1 MRSKSREI
9 KKRSKSREMKKR
21 SYSREVRRRSPS
33 REERRRS
40 RSRGSSGRKES
51 SGRKSRIDSGI
62 STLTNGSKDSVS
74 PRKLKLSPPKTRG
87 RSSRVEEEDDRGE
100 TSLSPSPSPP
110 RRILER
116 QETPERRQHSLQEM
130 EEIKKDLGM
139 TDRSEKDKIESHS
152 GEVFAENTSD
162 VNNSTSPQK
171 DNKDAVE
178 EGGLSETNKQPI
190 ETKSGQGESKERKS
204 SEDKRNSKEKNR
216 SRSRDKRTSLDRS
229 AGRSRRSRSR
239 DGRNPYSVYDE
250 KHGRREVRRRRT
262 RSRER
267 PSDLKEEVDRLRR
280 DRVRRSRSHS
290 RPRGSRRLSDD
301 HYRRREGRGG
311 RRRRYSGEL
320 ERGEPSCREPT
331 RTPISLQFHCFLRIS
346 IHRSLHQWQRVW

>member
-1 MRSKSREI
+1 
-9 KKRSKSREMKKR
+9 
-21 SYSREVRRRSPS
+21 
-33 REERRRS
+33 
-40 RSRGSSGRKES
+40 
-51 SGRKSRIDSGI
+51 
-62 STLTNGSKDSVS
+62 
-74 PRKLKLSPPKTRG
+74 
-87 RSSRVEEEDDRGE
+87 
-100 TSLSPSPSPP
+100 
-110 RRILER
+110 
-116 QETPERRQHSLQEM
+116 M

-139 TDRSEKDKIESHS
+139 TDSMEKDKIESHS
-152 GEVFAENTSD
+152 DNVFGENTSD
-162 VNNSTSPQK
+162 VNNSTVSPHK
-171 DNKDAVE
+171 DDKDAVE
-178 EGGLSETNKQPI
+178 EEGLSEKNKQSI
-190 ETKSGQGESKERKS
+190 ETEGSQGESKERASKERKG

-267 PSDLKEEVDRLRR
+267 PSDLKDEVDRMRR

-320 ERGEPSCREPT
+320 ERGEPSSWEDKGE
-331 RTPISLQFHCFLRIS
+331 SFLQGTNAHTNLSTVQLLPQDFDPSKPPPMAASVVPPDYALTDYADPLEVVPEVPAGPPVRQLTDVSTGQI
-346 IHRSLHQWQRVW
+346 IPQPGALPP